1 MLMNSKHVEIQKI
14 IWILMC
20 FVQNNVCFKIQATK
34 GWAFVGLAI
43 KSTLKDE
50 IETLGICIKLDKG
63 RSLLSILYN

>member
-1 MLMNSKHVEIQKI
+1 
-14 IWILMC
+14 MC